1 MWNTALP
8 GEFEIMCPFCEVQR
22 RVVGTGGGGVC
33 VHSFVTILNECAW
46 CFFFAL
52 AKGFLDFF
60 MNFVQNSQ

>member
-33 VHSFVTILNECAW
+33 AQLRDDSE
-46 CFFFAL
+46 
-52 AKGFLDFF
+52 
-60 MNFVQNSQ
+60 